1 MVAKAGGSPLAVEL
15 IRRHQDHL
23 DGMPQT
29 DVKRLL
35 LALQAV
41 DDLN

>member
-1 MVAKAGGSPLAVEL
+1 MVANAGGSPLAVEL

-23 DGMPQT
+23 AGVLQT
-29 DVKRLL
+29 EVERLL